1 MIKIF
6 KKNKARVYELKKI
19 SNGSWISLINP
30 TEEEIEYIS
39 KKLKVPKDFLTSVLD
54 EDEKPRIEKE
64 DGVTLVVFRVPY
76 KKYISNKLKITT
88 LPIGIIITKKNI
100 ITICLKENKIIDDFT
115 EGKIKLFSVDKR
127 IRFTLQILAR
137 ANHYFIKYLN
147 DIEKEINKTEKSLM
161 KSLRNKE
168 IISLLQLEKILV
180 YFNTSTVGNDNVL
193 EKISKGKIINLAE
206 EDEDI
211 LEDIIIETRQAIL
224 MSKIFSNILSS
235 TMDAYTSVIS
245 NNLNIVMKFLA
256 SITIILSI
264 PTIVAS
270 IYGMN
275 VKLPLQ
281 TNPHAFFIT
290 LLISLILSGSLAY
303 IFAKK
308 NWL

>member
-6 KKNKARVYELKKI
+6 KKNKTRIYELKKI
-19 SNGSWISLINP
+19 SNDSWISLINP
-30 TEEEIEYIS
+30 TQEEIEYIS
-39 KKLKVPKDFLTSVLD
+39 KKLKVQRDFLISALD

-64 DGVTLVVFRVPY
+64 GSVALIVFRVPY
-76 KKYISNKLKITT
+76 KKVDSDEFKLIT

-100 ITICLKENKIIDDFT
+100 ITVCLKENRIIDEFSK
-115 EGKIKLFSVDKR
+115 GKIKLFSIDKR
-127 IRFTLQILAR
+127 TRFTLQILAR

-180 YFNTSTVGNDNVL
+180 YFNTSAVGNDNVL

-275 VKLPLQ
+275 VRLPLQ

-290 LLISLILSGSLAY
+290 LLISLIFSGSLAY

-308 NWL
+308 DWL

>member
-19 SNGSWISLINP
+19 SNGSWVSLINP
-30 TEEEIEYIS
+30 TQEEIEYIS

-64 DGVTLVVFRVPY
+64 GGVALVVFRVPY

-100 ITICLKENKIIDDFT
+100 ITICLKENKIIDDFA

-211 LEDIIIETRQAIL
+211 LEDVIIETRQAIL